1 MKHPLLAAAA
11 LALYGA
17 TTLASAGPPP
27 GGGRYLGPHPG
38 GAHRPFYPAV
48 RPVYPVYPGWR
59 MAYRGPHAGVYIGAP
74 AYWGAQ
80 PYAWGAAYALPYAVA
95 PIIVN
100 AVPPAQVI
108 VQPVQEA
115 PPASYWYYCAQP
127 AGYFPY
133 VQNCSQLWMK
143 VVPQVP
149 GRDDSP
155 PRLAP

>member
-1 MKHPLLAAAA
+1 MKHTLPAAVA
-11 LALYGA
+11 LALFGA
-17 TTLASAGPPP
+17 TTLAGAGPPP
-27 GGGRYLGPHPG
+27 GGRYLGPHPG
-38 GAHRPFYPAV
+38 VAHRPFYPAV
-48 RPVYPVYPGWR
+48 QPVYPLYPAWR
-59 MAYRGPHAGVYIGAP
+59 AGYLGPRAGVYVGVPPYWVARP
-74 AYWGAQ
+74 YVWGAT
-80 PYAWGAAYALPYAVA
+80 YALPYAVA
-95 PIIVN
+95 PILVN
-100 AVPPAQVI
+100 PVPPAQVI

-133 VQNCSQLWMK
+133 VQNCSQPWMK